1 MTSGDRRRN
10 CLRGINARQVFVD
23 ELADIQTTVFDL
35 TETTR
40 TVNGEEDRQEE
51 ASRYA
56 ESACAGL

>member
-1 MTSGDRRRN
+1 MTHSSEYRMSGTPAVMEPRE
-10 CLRGINARQVFVD
+10 GG
-23 ELADIQTTVFDL
+23 
-35 TETTR
+35 R

>member
-1 MTSGDRRRN
+1 MTSDR
-10 CLRGINARQVFVD
+10 LFGTKADQVVVD
-23 ELADIQTTVFDL
+23 EIADMRTTVFDL

-51 ASRYA
+51 ASRYE